1 MQHVN
6 LKAPPLTGRRLR
18 AGHLLL
24 VLFMALLIAGA
35 VTAWQYQQASLY
47 QDRLAEAEQRV
58 TTAQAAVDAF
68 RREFP
73 DVADNSALEAEIEE
87 LQLLRNTRRQLLSNL
102 EANAGLRN
110 FSYYGFLESLANER
124 IDGVWL
130 TEFALSTPEQQNR
143 LLVSLNGQ
151 TERTEL
157 LPRYLDG
164 LRDSGLG
171 GLSFND
177 LRLNRLQTETE
188 GGLYQ
193 FSLQTEAR
201 EPESGRQGAETPQ
214 RSGTLPGG
222 LGLGSMLLQGIQ
234 Q

>member
-6 LKAPPLTGRRLR
+6 LKTPPLSGRRLH

-24 VLFMALLIAGA
+24 LLLVALLVAGT
-35 VTAWQYQQASLY
+35 VTAWQYQMTA
-47 QDRLAEAEQRV
+47 DNRERLAEADQSV
-58 TTAQAAVDAF
+58 ADAQDAVQQF
-68 RREFP
+68 LREFP
-73 DVADNSALEAEIEE
+73 DVADNSELEAEIEE
-87 LQLLRNTRRQLLSNL
+87 LEMLRMTRRQLLSNL
-102 EANAGLRN
+102 EANAGVRN
-110 FSYYGFLESLANER
+110 FSYYGFLESLARER

-143 LLVSLNGQ
+143 LLVALNGQ

-171 GLSFND
+171 GLNFND
-177 LRLNRLQTETE
+177 LRLDRLQTEAE

-201 EPESGRQGAETPQ
+201 DPEADR
-214 RSGTLPGG
+214 RSQSAPRTGTLPGG
-222 LGLGSMLLQGIQ
+222 FGLGSMLLQGGLQ
-234 Q
+234 